1 MFVYNVKL
9 NGNKLF
15 RWILILL
22 FLVIFV
28 ICSVAIYRIFFKS
41 SNFFVN
47 DKVSSSNVMELTS
60 SNYTN
65 ILKSVHDHLDD
76 HIGQKIK
83 FTGYIYRAYDFDE
96 TQFVLARDMVINSD
110 FQTLIVG
117 FLCHSDHA
125 SQFAD
130 GTWVN
135 ITGEI
140 IKGYY
145 HGDIPVID
153 IKEIQETSSPTD
165 EYVYPPDEDYVPTS
179 ALF

>member
-1 MFVYNVKL
+1 MFIYNLKI
-9 NGNKLF
+9 NGNKFF
-15 RWILILL
+15 RVALILM
-22 FLVIFV
+22 FIIILVIV
-28 ICSVAIYRIFFKS
+28 SVTVYRLFFQNS
-41 SNFFVN
+41 RMRIQDDIN
-47 DKVSSSNVMELTS
+47 SSNVVELTA

-65 ILKSVHDHLDD
+65 ILKSVHDNLDE

-83 FTGYIYRAYDFDE
+83 FTGYVYRAYDFNE
-96 TQFVLARDMVINSD
+96 NQFVLARDMVINSD

-117 FLCHSDHA
+117 FLCNADNA
-125 SQFAD
+125 SQFSD
-130 GTWVN
+130 GTWVS

-140 IKGYY
+140 TKGYY

-153 IKEIQETSSPTD
+153 IKEIQETSSPAD

>member
-15 RWILILL
+15 HLIIIAMFVAIFILCSVVLYQL
-22 FLVIFV
+22 FLKHTNIEDENTSDIV
-28 ICSVAIYRIFFKS
+28 
-41 SNFFVN
+41 
-47 DKVSSSNVMELTS
+47 ELNS

-65 ILKSVHDHLDD
+65 TLKSVHDHLEE

-83 FTGYIYRAYDFDE
+83 FTGYIYRAFDFKE
-96 TQFVLARDMVINSD
+96 NEFVLARDMVINSD

-117 FLCHSDHA
+117 FLCHSDQA
-125 SQFAD
+125 SQFMD
-130 GTWVN
+130 GTWVSV
-135 ITGEI
+135 TGEI
-140 IKGYY
+140 VKGYY

-153 IKEIQETSSPTD
+153 IKQIEETSSPAD
-165 EYVYPPDEDYVPTS
+165 EYVYPPDETYVPTS